1 MLTAFASSS
10 LLVMM
15 REGRVCDGILFASV
29 KFLHE
34 FSQHRTLINIV
45 KIQRDKRGEPA
56 DLYSPAV

>member
-15 REGRVCDGILFASV
+15 REGRLCDGVLFASV
-29 KFLHE
+29 KFLQQL
-34 FSQHRTLINIV
+34 SQHRTLINKV
-45 KIQRDKRGEPA
+45 EIQRDKRGEPA